1 MTRAVAVSPSER
13 ARRSPAA
20 LRTGRPDRAGAVGA
34 PHLAGSFLSVSPPVR
49 SLRATRTRQRLVT
62 RSDLAILPDP
72 TRVLARLFVPGLD
85 LVSDTESTASPLL
98 SRLLSLSDEAVASTL
113 AATCERFGG
122 RHRDL
127 RSAWLANYEQVAH
140 RLADPSAL
148 TDERRLLIGACFT
161 NEYSIEGAALF
172 NPSAVAHPD
181 QSGLRPGA
189 VRFVLSLRAVGE
201 GHVSSLEF
209 RSGVVGP
216 GHRLRLEHSGR
227 FAEAG
232 IHRQTTYDREVFRKK
247 LEEAGAGTESSSLI
261 LSALPTRFEAE
272 ALHRALDSLADKS
285 LARREARRSVD
296 LARRIAT
303 CSYEVDFNQAT
314 ALSER
319 VIFPHAPS
327 ESHGIEDAR
336 FVRFVDDDGTARY
349 FATYTAFDGAE
360 VRPQMIETSDFS
372 SFAMSQISGP
382 AAKNKGMA
390 LFPRKIGGSFVAL
403 SRCDRENNS
412 IATSPDGRRWGE
424 PTTLKYPDQPWEVIQ
439 LGNAGSPIETPS
451 GWLVI
456 THGVGPMREYCLGAI
471 LLDLDDPT
479 TVIGALRRPLM
490 VPEQDERDGY
500 VPNVLYSCGA
510 MAYGDDL
517 LLPYAVSDSSVRFAF
532 VNVPLLLCRLA
543 TDGPCV
549 GFPAP
554 RGSTGH
560 LARKESV
567 S

>member
-1 MTRAVAVSPSER
+1 MRHS
-13 ARRSPAA
+13 
-20 LRTGRPDRAGAVGA
+20 
-34 PHLAGSFLSVSPPVR
+34 
-49 SLRATRTRQRLVT
+49 LVT

-72 TRVLARLFVPGLD
+72 TRVLPRLFAPVLD

-98 SRLLSLSDEAVASTL
+98 SRLLALSDEAVASTL
-113 AATCERFGG
+113 AVTCERFGD

-127 RSAWLANYEQVAH
+127 RGAWLANYEQVAH
-140 RLADPSAL
+140 ALADPSAL
-148 TDERRLLIGACFT
+148 SDERRLLIGACFT
-161 NEYSIEGAALF
+161 SEYSIESAALF

-181 QSGLRPGA
+181 QSGLKPGA

-227 FAEAG
+227 FAEEG
-232 IHRQTTYDREVFRKK
+232 VHRQTTYDREVFRSK
-247 LEEAGAGTESSSLI
+247 LEGAGASGESSSLI
-261 LSALPTRFEAE
+261 LSSLPERFEDI
-272 ALHRALDSLADKS
+272 ALRGVRGSLADKS
-285 LARREARRSVD
+285 LARREARRSIE

-303 CSYEVDFNQAT
+303 CGYEVGFDPST

-336 FVRFVDDDGTARY
+336 FVRFVDDDGSVTY
-349 FATYTAFDGAE
+349 LATYTAFDGAE

-390 LFPRKIGGSFVAL
+390 LFPRKLGGRFVAL
-403 SRCDRENNS
+403 SRCDRESNS
-412 IATSPDGRRWGE
+412 VATSPDGRHWGE
-424 PTTLKYPDQPWEVIQ
+424 PTALRYPAQPWEVIQ
-439 LGNAGSPIETPS
+439 VGNAGSPIETPS

-479 TVIGALRRPLM
+479 QVVGALRRPLM
-490 VPEQDERDGY
+490 TPEDDERDGY

-510 MAYGDDL
+510 MSYGDDL

-532 VNVPLLLCRLA
+532 VDVPLLLSRLA
-543 TDGPCV
+543 ADGPVV
-549 GFPAP
+549 GFPAS
-554 RGSTGH
+554 RGSTEH
-560 LARKESV
+560 VLREETA
-567 S
+567 